1 LGVLQLTN
9 DSTPTTPIGS
19 IFLSITSLGLII
31 IGATGIF
38 DLNLANV
45 GRLLVFGFGVF
56 LLSLSIELRHKISE
70 LLDSNLSDRPGM
82 ETRYRENRMIISIIM
97 WLIICLSF
105 MLSLLALSSRKFEQF
120 TLMLTCFTVLLG
132 VVLARHFGGAKF
144 TDGFSQAVNQEHKN
158 REYQQLKYWLD
169 GDSSTVISAV
179 QLDHIQRQRDLFE
192 QETERVIDDPHVFKA
207 TLTTLEEF
215 LEDTVDEPDDF
226 IELLWNKEFK
236 SVHTDWLTGAVEY
249 VKQGRIR
256 QMRELLGR
264 LLTLPVLIKLLQAI
278 SSPQTVEL
286 DWELGRKSNLFR
298 NLLKQCERSVKL
310 LQGYGFTSYSPDERV
325 GMLFSNNPQYDEFVL
340 FLAYNSSR
348 WDQYEFS
355 PWWLLRSRLLIDLA
369 APLEKKSD
377 SAYLNSPLKRHIP
390 SAAED
395 FEEWCFCVS
404 EYLSDKTSINYDS
417 AIVDTTQ
424 QILQLRTMTFDQDL
438 ILVSW
443 WAYQRLS

>member
-1 LGVLQLTN
+1 MTN
-9 DSTPTTPIGS
+9 DPTPTTPIGS
-19 IFLSITSLGLII
+19 IFLSIASLGLIL

-45 GRLLVFGFGVF
+45 GRLMVFGFGVF
-56 LLSLSIELRHKISE
+56 ILSLSIELRHKISE

-82 ETRYRENRMIISIIM
+82 ETRYRENRTIISIIM
-97 WLIICLSF
+97 WLTICLSF

-132 VVLARHFGGAKF
+132 VILARHFGGAKF
-144 TDGFSQAVNQEHKN
+144 TNGSSQAINLEHKN

-179 QLDHIQRQRDLFE
+179 QLDRIQRQRDLFE
-192 QETERVIDDPHVFKA
+192 LETERIIDDPLVFNA

-226 IELLWNKEFK
+226 IEKLWNKEFK

-264 LLTLPVLIKLLQAI
+264 LLTLPALIKLLQAI
-278 SSPQTVEL
+278 SSPQTVDL
-286 DWELGRKSNLFR
+286 DWEWQRKANIFR

-310 LQGYGFTSYSPDERV
+310 LQGYGFSSYSPDERV
-325 GMLFSNNPQYDEFVL
+325 GILFSNNPQYDEFVL
-340 FLAYNSSR
+340 FLAHNSSR

-355 PWWLLRSRLLIDLA
+355 PWWLLKARLLIDYA
-369 APLEKKSD
+369 APLEKESD
-377 SAYLNSPLKRHIP
+377 SRHRNSPLQRHI
-390 SAAED
+390 SSVTED

-404 EYLSDKTSINYDS
+404 EYLSDKTALNYDS
-417 AIVDTTQ
+417 AIVDTTK

>member
-1 LGVLQLTN
+1 MTN
-9 DSTPTTPIGS
+9 DPARTTPIGS
-19 IFLSITSLGLII
+19 AILSIASLGLII

-45 GRLLVFGFGVF
+45 GRLMVFGFGVF

-82 ETRYRENRMIISIIM
+82 ETRYIKNRMIINIMM
-97 WLIICLSF
+97 WLTIFLSF

-120 TLMLTCFTVLLG
+120 TLMLACFTVLLG
-132 VVLARHFGGAKF
+132 VVLARHFSGTKII
-144 TDGFSQAVNQEHKN
+144 DGTSQVISLEHKN

-169 GDSSTVISAV
+169 GESSTVISAV
-179 QLDHIQRQRDLFE
+179 QLDRIQRQRDLFE
-192 QETERVIDDPHVFKA
+192 LETQRIIGDPLIFNA
-207 TLTTLEEF
+207 TLSTLEEF

-236 SVHTDWLTGAVEY
+236 SVHTVWLTGAVEY
-249 VKQGRIR
+249 VKQGRVR

-264 LLTLPVLIKLLQAI
+264 LLTLPALIKLLQAI
-278 SSPQTVEL
+278 SSPQTFDL
-286 DWELGRKSNLFR
+286 DWEWQRKANIFR

-310 LQGYGFTSYSPDERV
+310 LQGYGFSSYSPDERV
-325 GMLFSNNPQYDEFVL
+325 GILFSNNPQYDEFVL
-340 FLAYNSSR
+340 FLAHNSSR

-355 PWWLLRSRLLIDLA
+355 PWWLLKARLLIDLA
-369 APLEKKSD
+369 APNENKSE
-377 SAYLNSPLKRHIP
+377 SGHLNSPLHRHI
-390 SAAED
+390 SSVTEN

-404 EYLSDKTSINYDS
+404 EYLSDKTAINHDS
-417 AIVDTTQ
+417 AIVDITK
-424 QILQLRTMTFDQDL
+424 QILRLRTMNFDQDL

-443 WAYQRLS
+443 WAYRNLS

>member
-1 LGVLQLTN
+1 MLQLTR
-9 DSTPTTPIGS
+9 DPAQTTPIGS
-19 IFLSITSLGLII
+19 TFLSIASLVLII

-45 GRLLVFGFGVF
+45 GRMLVFGFGVF

-144 TDGFSQAVNQEHKN
+144 PNGSSQAINLEHKA

-169 GDSSTVISAV
+169 GDSSTVLSAV
-179 QLDHIQRQRDLFE
+179 QLDLIQRQRDLFE
-192 QETERVIDDPHVFKA
+192 LETERITQDPLVFKA
-207 TLTTLEEF
+207 TLATLEEF
-215 LEDTVDEPDDF
+215 LEATVDEPDDF

-249 VKQGRIR
+249 VKKGRIR

-264 LLTLPVLIKLLQAI
+264 MLTLPALIKLLQAI

-286 DWELGRKSNLFR
+286 DWELPRKANLFR

-369 APLEKKSD
+369 APLEKQSD
-377 SAYLNSPLKRHIP
+377 STYQNSPLIRHIS
-390 SAAED
+390 SAVED

-404 EYLSDKTSINYDS
+404 EHLSDKTSINYDS
-417 AIVDTTQ
+417 AIFDTTQ

-438 ILVSW
+438 ILISW